1 MTSEELNIIF
11 LSLKVA
17 AISTLLTLPLAVFFA
32 WIMARKQFPG
42 KPLLESMIAIP
53 LVAPPVVTGYFLL
66 LILGRNGLLGSL
78 MYSHLGISL
87 SFNFSSLVIAAVVV
101 ALPLS
106 VRTIR
111 SAFELVNPDYER
123 ASRTLGA
130 SPLNTFTRISLP
142 LALPGIISGSVLA
155 FARSLGEFGATITF
169 AGNISGETQTI
180 PLKIYSSMQV
190 PGSENE
196 VTRLV
201 IISVLISMIAIITAE
216 YFNKKKKY
224 LIS

>member
-1 MTSEELNIIF
+1 MTSAELNIIF

-32 WIMARKQFPG
+32 WVMARKQFPG

-53 LVAPPVVTGYFLL
+53 LVAPPVVTGYLLL
-66 LILGRNGLLGSL
+66 LILGRNSLLGSL
-78 MYSHLGISL
+78 MYNHMGISL

-111 SAFELVNPDYER
+111 SAFELINPDYER

-130 SPLNTFTRISLP
+130 SPLSTFTRISLP

-190 PGSENE
+190 PGNENE

-201 IISVLISMIAIITAE
+201 IISILISMTAIIIAE
-216 YFNKKKKY
+216 YFYKKRKY